1 MARKTRKSNARTD
14 LGRPWPVGGW
24 RPGEEPD
31 WTLSTEYRHNGRIL
45 TPGTEVSV
53 IGLRGRYRFVKH
65 VSRPNGVEWVDLWGG
80 PGKEES
86 FRSVR
91 PERIRRV
98 HRIART
104 DKNLLAE
111 RREAKRAA
119 A

>member
-1 MARKTRKSNARTD
+1 MARKRRNPYVTEQGN
-14 LGRPWPVGGW
+14 PWPAVEG
-24 RPGEEPD
+24 PVEND
-31 WTLSTEYRHNGRIL
+31 WTISTEYRHNGRVL

-53 IGLRGRYRFVKH
+53 RGMRGRYRFVKH
-65 VSRPNGVEWVDLWGG
+65 VARPNGIEWVDLWGG

-91 PERIRRV
+91 PERIRTV

-104 DKNLLAE
+104 GKNLLAE